1 MLSMFIFSGH
11 YYLIP
16 FTSFVVT
23 SLCRITGL
31 LNCSHTWI
39 NRGMWGNQRNIWSG
53 PRDCKWIL
61 EMILLV
67 FLNWNK
73 TARTLL
79 LLCWWTPATLRF
91 LKLKLFF
98 FSFDINFFLN
108 KLIIEFFFFPVQLP
122 PVNPSAKLL
131 QPPLP
136 ILQNEGNWPL
146 LTVAKT
152 FFEGAMAAKGKLNIC
167 KGIRCGIG

>member
-1 MLSMFIFSGH
+1 MLSMFIIFSGH

-16 FTSFVVT
+16 FTSSVLT
-23 SLCRITGL
+23 SFCRITGL

-73 TARTLL
+73 TARTLS

-98 FSFDINFFLN
+98 FSFDINLFLN
-108 KLIIEFFFFPVQLP
+108 KLIIDFFFLFSCLLLTQVQNFYNHHYQSYRMKATGLY
-122 PVNPSAKLL
+122 L
-131 QPPLP
+131 
-136 ILQNEGNWPL
+136 PL
-146 LTVAKT
+146 LRPSL
-152 FFEGAMAAKGKLNIC
+152 KGLWLPKVS
-167 KGIRCGIG
+167 

>member
-1 MLSMFIFSGH
+1 MILEILPPPPLPPKKKYLDIKINKLLSMFLLSAGH

-16 FTSFVVT
+16 FTCFVLTSF
-23 SLCRITGL
+23 CRITGL
-31 LNCSHTWI
+31 LNRSYTWI
-39 NRGMWGNQRNIWSG
+39 SRGMWGNQRNFWSG

-73 TARTLL
+73 TARNLL
-79 LLCWWTPATLRF
+79 LLCWWTPATLQF

-108 KLIIEFFFFPVQLP
+108 KLIIEFFF
-122 PVNPSAKLL
+122 SCS
-131 QPPLP
+131 
-136 ILQNEGNWPL
+136 
-146 LTVAKT
+146 VASY
-152 FFEGAMAAKGKLNIC
+152 
-167 KGIRCGIG
+167 